1 MAQKIK
7 KVLEKSEAQVKG
19 IQDLELLLEEEDLVE
34 KELFQDENGT
44 LYIKEDEELIKIN
57 FEENIEVEV
66 LDNTEDFGNLERV
79 SGETRGLME

>member
-66 LDNTEDFGNLERV
+66 LDNTEDLGNLERV